1 MMRRPHSLTTASR
14 SHGGLAAH
22 RPRRPMATKQQTR
35 RRGST
40 GALNG
45 SAARRWMAGLVLLL
59 LLLALAAQAI
69 RSHAVPAVPGRERGH
84 AAGTGRSQGAPG
96 STHASSDRRG
106 QRAAGVGAPAR
117 ASLSARATGARTQRG
132 GVVPVGVG
140 DDALPLDGPPSVS
153 PAFVDATLARL
164 GSPLAGSGRFI
175 YDEGRRQ
182 GVDPVYLLAI
192 ISYVDGRDSLP
203 AAAHNVGAI
212 RAVGGQPALNG
223 YRVFPTWRDGV
234 AAWYALVRTLY
245 VRRWGLRTLDAMLP
259 VYAPAPGQGVED
271 ELNAL
276 RARIAAWR
284 AESAAEGI

>member
-1 MMRRPHSLTTASR
+1 
-14 SHGGLAAH
+14 
-22 RPRRPMATKQQTR
+22 MATKQQTR

-45 SAARRWMAGLVLLL
+45 IAPRRWLAGLVLLL
-59 LLLALAAQAI
+59 LLLALTVQAI
-69 RSHAVPAVPGRERGH
+69 RSHAAPATPAAPAAPGRERGH
-84 AAGTGRSQGAPG
+84 AVGMGRSQGAPG

-106 QRAAGVGAPAR
+106 RQAAGAGAPGR
-117 ASLSARATGARTQRG
+117 ASLSGRATSARNQRG
-132 GVVPVGVG
+132 GVVPVGGG
-140 DDALPLDGPPSVS
+140 DSALPLDGLPSVS
-153 PAFVDATLARL
+153 PTFVDATLARL

-192 ISYVDGRDSLP
+192 VSYVDGHDPLP

-276 RARIAAWR
+276 WARIAAWR
-284 AESAAEGI
+284 AESAAGGI